1 MAGRCSGIPPQRDD
15 DATPWSESFK
25 RHGSQMLLGLV
36 WAGGMAWLDL
46 RFLWWLSPIVVSLI
60 LSPWV
65 SVYSSR
71 ARLGL
76 QCQRAGLFLIPEEY
90 SPPKELVATENY
102 LQSNRARMLSDGFR
116 RAVVEPAYN
125 ALAVGMA
132 TARHGVSDL
141 VERNR
146 QEHLAAAL
154 TLGPAKLNPA
164 QRLAIL
170 SDPVTLS
177 RLHLRLW
184 SQPEQLTVWR
194 TPAVVRRR

>member
-1 MAGRCSGIPPQRDD
+1 
-15 DATPWSESFK
+15 
-25 RHGSQMLLGLV
+25 
-36 WAGGMAWLDL
+36 MAWLDL

-71 ARLGL
+71 AGLGL
-76 QCQRAGLFLIPEEY
+76 RCQRAGLFLIPEEY

-102 LQSNRARMLSDGFR
+102 LQRNRARMLADGFR
-116 RAVVEPAYN
+116 RAVVDPAYN

-146 QEHLAAAL
+146 QEHLVAAL
-154 TLGPAKLNPA
+154 TLGPTKLSPA
-164 QRLAIL
+164 QRLAVL

-184 SQPEQLTVWR
+184 SQPEHMAAWR
-194 TPAVVRRR
+194 APVIARRR